1 MLSPKEHPLACKLR
15 NVLHCKENS
24 KRSVKWSVYISNFI
38 ILKLIL
44 IQITTTVFHCDSSE
58 MKWSEVAQSCLTLFN
73 PMDCSLPG
81 SSIIGIF
88 QARILEWVAISFSR
102 GSCPPR
108 NQTWV
113 SCITGRFF
121 KNWVKRI
128 LESDLNE
135 ATKYKQKKG
144 VFLQIEIAKMK
155 WSSFF
160 KSKE

>member
-1 MLSPKEHPLACKLR
+1 MR
-15 NVLHCKENS
+15 
-24 KRSVKWSVYISNFI
+24 
-38 ILKLIL
+38 
-44 IQITTTVFHCDSSE
+44 
-58 MKWSEVAQSCLTLFN
+58 
-73 PMDCSLPG
+73 
-81 SSIIGIF
+81 
-88 QARILEWVAISFSR
+88 
-102 GSCPPR
+102 
-108 NQTWV
+108 
-113 SCITGRFF
+113 